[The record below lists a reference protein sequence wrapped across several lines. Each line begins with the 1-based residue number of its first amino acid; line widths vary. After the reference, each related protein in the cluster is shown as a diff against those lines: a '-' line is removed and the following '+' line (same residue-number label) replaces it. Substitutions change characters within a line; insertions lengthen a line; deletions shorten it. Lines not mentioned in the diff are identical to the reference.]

1 MRVHKQIV
9 VTDGKLGHRGVEASG
24 CMLEPKT
31 GWRGENFNI
40 PLQAPGILLSK

>member
-1 MRVHKQIV
+1 MRAHKQIV

-31 GWRGENFNI
+31 GWRGEI
-40 PLQAPGILLSK
+40 SYSTAGTRYTLE